1 MATKKLQ
8 FNRRRVG
15 ELQAAYDQ
23 AVENNLET
31 FIFQGEEL
39 LTAYAKYMLQFL
51 NSRQF
56 MQQGVSDEQRG

>member
-1 MATKKLQ
+1 MATKKLR

-23 AVENNLET
+23 AVENNLEQFT
-31 FIFQGEEL
+31 FQGEEL

>member
-1 MATKKLQ
+1 MSRKKLQ

>member
-1 MATKKLQ
+1 MSRKKLQ

-23 AVENNLET
+23 AVENNQEQFT
-31 FIFQGEEL
+31 FQGEEL

>member
-51 NSRQF
+51 KSRQF
-56 MQQGVSDEQRG
+56 MQQAEQKQ

>member
-1 MATKKLQ
+1 MSRRKLQ

-23 AVENNLET
+23 AVENNQEQFT
-31 FIFQGEEL
+31 FQGEEL

-56 MQQGVSDEQRG
+56 MQQGVSDEQL

>member
-23 AVENNLET
+23 AVENNQEQFT
-31 FIFQGEEL
+31 FQGEEL

-51 NSRQF
+51 KSRQF
-56 MQQGVSDEQRG
+56 MQQAEQKQ

>member
-1 MATKKLQ
+1 MSNKTLR
-8 FNRRRVG
+8 FNRRRVR

-31 FIFQGEEL
+31 FTFQGEEL

>member
-1 MATKKLQ
+1 MTTKKLQ

-31 FIFQGEEL
+31 FTFQGEEL

-56 MQQGVSDEQRG
+56 MQQGEQKQ

>member
-1 MATKKLQ
+1 MTTKKLQ

>member
-23 AVENNLET
+23 AVENNQEQFT
-31 FIFQGEEL
+31 FQGEEL

-56 MQQGVSDEQRG
+56 MQQGEQKQ

>member
-1 MATKKLQ
+1 MARKKLR

-23 AVENNLET
+23 AIENNLET

>member
-1 MATKKLQ
+1 MSRKKLQ

-51 NSRQF
+51 NSRPF

>member
-1 MATKKLQ
+1 MSRKKLQ

-31 FIFQGEEL
+31 FTFQGEEL

>member
-1 MATKKLQ
+1 MTTKKLQ

-23 AVENNLET
+23 AVENNQEQFT
-31 FIFQGEEL
+31 FQGEEL

-56 MQQGVSDEQRG
+56 MQQGEQKQ

>member
-1 MATKKLQ
+1 MSNKTLR

-31 FIFQGEEL
+31 FTFQGEEL

>member
-31 FIFQGEEL
+31 FTFQGEEL

-56 MQQGVSDEQRG
+56 MQQAEQKQ

>member
-31 FIFQGEEL
+31 FTFQGEEL

-56 MQQGVSDEQRG
+56 MQQGEQKQ

>member
-31 FIFQGEEL
+31 FTFQGEEL

>member
-31 FIFQGEEL
+31 FTFQGEEL
-39 LTAYAKYMLQFL
+39 LTAYAKYMLEFL
-51 NSRQF
+51 KSRPF
-56 MQQGVSDEQRG
+56 MQQGATNEQRG

>member
-1 MATKKLQ
+1 MTTKKLQ

-15 ELQAAYDQ
+15 ELQSAYDQ

-31 FIFQGEEL
+31 FTFQGEEL

-56 MQQGVSDEQRG
+56 MQQGEQKQ

>member
-23 AVENNLET
+23 AVENNQEQFT
-31 FIFQGEEL
+31 FQGEEL